1 MNDFQE
7 LVLEEI
13 RSIEKELQDIRS
25 ILEPKKFVPED
36 SCGKIYSTE
45 KCSNP
50 WHVLIT
56 KAKLLFSTIRNS
68 RKLFLWQTNYH

>member
-50 WHVLIT
+50 
-56 KAKLLFSTIRNS
+56 
-68 RKLFLWQTNYH
+68 

>member
-1 MNDFQE
+1 ME
-7 LVLEEI
+7 EKLLEVLV
-13 RSIEKELQDIRS
+13 RIEKELQDIRS

-36 SCGKIYSTE
+36 SRGKIYSTE

-56 KAKLLFSTIRNS
+56 KAKHLFSTIRHS

>member
-1 MNDFQE
+1 MKERKLAHKQLNYHTRFFKEGGKRMNDFQE

-50 WHVLIT
+50 
-56 KAKLLFSTIRNS
+56 
-68 RKLFLWQTNYH
+68 